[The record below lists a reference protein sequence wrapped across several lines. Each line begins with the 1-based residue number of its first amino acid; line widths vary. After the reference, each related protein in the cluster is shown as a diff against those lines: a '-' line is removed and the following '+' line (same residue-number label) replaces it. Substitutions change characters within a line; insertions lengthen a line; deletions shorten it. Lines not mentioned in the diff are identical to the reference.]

1 MPRPS
6 RAYIEALPLEEKV
19 YSAESGIHGTGC
31 FAKRS
36 IPKGTY
42 IGTYEGTEAT
52 RDSKFTL
59 WIVTEGEEEEE
70 AVGRLGKNELKY
82 LNHSSE
88 PNAAFKEWE
97 LYSTATIPKDAE
109 ITFNYDPAG
118 DNDGEWWG

>member
-97 LYSTATIPKDAE
+97 LYSTAIAPDERRGMFRDKLQ
-109 ITFNYDPAG
+109 
-118 DNDGEWWG
+118 